1 MAEANMDAKQ
11 GGGGRRWLR
20 WLGIAVAAGL
30 LLVVVAYFVVTSGA
44 FFKGVILPRAG
55 AAMGAEITVAD
66 ASISPFSSVVLRDL
80 QVRAPGA
87 EPLLTVAEVRL
98 RYSLMAF
105 LRGQID
111 VAEAAVIKPVVRV
124 AMKADGSSNLDP
136 FLKRPS
142 TPSTP
147 PATAK
152 SGGTLQLN
160 VQKVLIQEAVLGW
173 TQAGKD
179 GSQMAAE
186 LSGLN
191 FNLESLRNGQ
201 PVKLGLEAALKF
213 AQAQG
218 TNRAELAATWKSAF
232 TADLA
237 ADLMPQRLQGTADL
251 AVTQATGSFQEA
263 GGFAARLA
271 TELDPKQV
279 KQLGVTFTKG
289 NATLGAIT
297 VSGPLDAATREG
309 RLKLN
314 VTGIGNELL
323 SLVGGRFGIYF
334 GSTRLAAEYD
344 IELKQQGRYVNT
356 TGALTVDKFSVTRN
370 QMTTPVIDFRLGY
383 NATVDLPHTNATVRS
398 FTIDALQS
406 GRPLLKAGLTR
417 ELVLDWGRGAEG
429 VADSTLEL
437 NVTGLNLT
445 DWKPFLGDAVR
456 AGEVS
461 GQLRVNVQKAGK
473 LVGFDLATRLAGL
486 AGEFGSN
493 RVDQADATFGLQGKM
508 TDFDVVELSTATF
521 ELTRQKQAVTRFAGT
536 GRYVV
541 STRAADFRTE
551 LSVLFA
557 PLLRL
562 LGSPEVV
569 LSSGV
574 LQVTGAFTQK
584 AAATPT
590 ATPEAAF
597 NGRVQVS
604 EVTGRVGASQFDRL
618 EAAWDVDAGLVNN
631 VAEVRRFAGSVKQAG
646 QNGGAFDLTAKYRLA
661 ERRGEAAFKLTDFN
675 QAVLRSALA
684 PALAPM
690 TLESMGINAALSA
703 QFDAAGDSAVKGDLQ
718 ITNVVVVDPRGQI
731 PRVPVSVGAALEAT
745 ANAQGVFSLKQFAGG
760 VRQGTSPAG
769 DFAATGRFDRAQQ
782 TGQFGFKLA
791 GLNQTVLQPF
801 VARSLGDRSLAS
813 VAINANLEGAMDLKA
828 ATSVKGEFQVTN
840 LVIKSP
846 QRPAPAPLEAR
857 LKLDAGLNKAVTEL
871 RALQLNLTPTAR
883 ANNQLDVTGRID
895 AGQTG
900 TITGNLKF
908 SAAALDVTRY
918 YELAMGGTPSPTTT
932 AQPAPATRPAPA
944 GPEKEMD
951 PIVMPLRNFVID
963 GAVQRF
969 YLGEV
974 EITNF
979 VTQVKL
985 DGGSVV
991 VKPFQ
996 LALNGA
1002 PVNGTVDLDLAR
1014 PGYRYDVGFEARSI
1028 PLPPLVN
1035 TFAPSRAGQIH
1046 GTATAGAQIKG
1057 AGTTGASLQKNLA
1070 GQFGLTMTN
1079 LDLAVLNLRSPVM
1092 KSLVNVVAGIPEL
1105 IRNPAGGLS
1114 SLVGR
1119 LTGAGGT
1126 NSAYAQLV
1134 NKSPIDQIILQG
1146 TAGNG
1151 QVQLQQAFVQSPAFQ
1166 ANASGVVGLAAVLT
1180 NSTLN
1185 IPVRLT
1191 LERSLAESAG
1201 LAGNT
1206 PTNAAYAKLP
1216 DFVTMKGTLGAP
1228 KSDIN
1233 YPALLAVAAKAGAG
1247 VLGQSENSSVS
1258 GAAKALNAVGNLL
1271 GGSGGNKDASG
1282 SAPAANQGASGLTGA
1297 LNSLLGGNRNA
1308 GTAATNATNNPA
1320 RTNSAPIPN
1329 PAPAPTAPRP
1339 K

>member
-1 MAEANMDAKQ
+1 MAAC
-11 GGGGRRWLR
+11 GVL
-20 WLGIAVAAGL
+20 L
-30 LLVVVAYFVVTSGA
+30 LLVVGYFVVTSAA

-55 AAMGAEITVAD
+55 AAIGAEVTVAD
-66 ASISPFSSVVLRDL
+66 ASISPFSAVTLRDL

-87 EPLLTVAEVRL
+87 EPLATVAEVRL
-98 RYSLMAF
+98 RYSLMAI

-111 VAEAAVIKPVVRV
+111 VAEAAVVKPVIRV

-136 FLKRPS
+136 FLKRGSPA
-142 TPSTP
+142 STP
-147 PATAK
+147 PPATK

-160 VQKVLIQEAVLGW
+160 IQKVLIQDGVLGW
-173 TQAGKD
+173 SQTGKD
-179 GSQMAAE
+179 GSQMAADV
-186 LSGLN
+186 SGLN

-201 PVKLGLEAALKF
+201 PLRLGLDAALKW
-213 AQAQG
+213 AQTQG
-218 TNRAELAATWKSAF
+218 TNRAELAATLKSAF
-232 TADLA
+232 NADLS
-237 ADLMPQRLQGTADL
+237 ADLMPQRLQGSADF
-251 AVTQATGSFQEA
+251 VVSQATGSFQEA
-263 GGFAARLA
+263 GGFAARLV

-289 NATLGAIT
+289 TATLGAIT
-297 VSGPLDAATREG
+297 VSGPFDAATREG

-314 VTGIGNELL
+314 VTGVGNELL
-323 SLVGGRFGIYF
+323 SLIGGRFGIYF

-356 TGALTVDKFSVTRN
+356 TGTLTVDKFSVTRN
-370 QMTTPVIDFRLGY
+370 QLTTPVIDFRLGY
-383 NATVDLPHTNATVRS
+383 NATVDLPRTNATVRS
-398 FTIDALQS
+398 FTLDALQS

-437 NVTGLNLT
+437 SVTGLNLT

-456 AGEVS
+456 SGEVS

-486 AGEFGSN
+486 AGQFGSN
-493 RVDQADATFGLQGKM
+493 RVDQADATFGLQGKL
-508 TDFDVVELSTATF
+508 TDFDQVELSAMNF
-521 ELTRQKQAVTRFAGT
+521 ELTQQKQTVTKFGGS
-536 GRYVV
+536 GRYTV

-551 LSVLFA
+551 LSVLLA
-557 PLLRL
+557 PLSRL
-562 LGSPEVV
+562 LGSPEVA
-569 LSSGV
+569 LTSGAI
-574 LQVTGAFTQK
+574 QVAGGFTQK
-584 AAATPT
+584 AATSPSA
-590 ATPEAAF
+590 APESAF
-597 NGRVQVS
+597 TGRVQVS
-604 EVTGRVGASQFDRL
+604 EITGHVGTSQFDRL

-631 VAEVRRFAGSVKQAG
+631 VAEVRRFAGAMKQAG
-646 QNGGAFDLTAKYRLA
+646 QNGGAFELTAKYRLA

-675 QAVLRSALA
+675 QVVLRSALA
-684 PALAPM
+684 PALTPM
-690 TLESMGINAALSA
+690 TLESMGVNAALTA
-703 QFDAAGDSAVKGDLQ
+703 QFDMAGDSGLKGDLQ
-718 ITNVVVVDPRGQI
+718 ITNVVVVDPRGQF
-731 PRVPVSVGAALEAT
+731 PRVPISAGAALEAS
-745 ANAQGVFSLKQFAGG
+745 ANAKGVFELKQFAGG

-769 DFAATGRFDRAQQ
+769 DFAATGRFERTNQA
-782 TGQFGFKLA
+782 GQFNFKLT
-791 GLNQTVLQPF
+791 GLNQNGLRPF
-801 VARSLGDRSLAS
+801 VARSLGDRTLAS
-813 VAINANLEGAMDLKA
+813 VAIDANLDAAVDLRA
-828 ATSVKGEFQVTN
+828 ATTVKGDLQVTN
-840 LVIKSP
+840 LVIKGA
-846 QRPAPAPLEAR
+846 QQPAPTPLEAR
-857 LKLDAGLNKAVTEL
+857 LKMDVAVNKAVTEL

-883 ANNQLDVTGRID
+883 ANNQLDVNGRID
-895 AGQTG
+895 VGQTG
-900 TITGNLKF
+900 AITGNLKF
-908 SAAALDVTRY
+908 SAAALDMTRY
-918 YELAMGGTPSPTTT
+918 YDLAMGGTPSPTASTPT
-932 AQPAPATRPAPA
+932 PRPAPA
-944 GPEKEMD
+944 GGEKEMD

-979 VTQVKL
+979 VTQIKL

-991 VKPFQ
+991 VKPLQ

-1002 PVNGTVDLDLAR
+1002 PVNATADLDLAR
-1014 PGYRYDVGFEARSI
+1014 PGYRYDVGFEARGI

-1035 TFAPSRAGQIH
+1035 TFAPTRKGQIH

-1105 IRNPAGGLS
+1105 IRSPAGGLS

-1119 LTGAGGT
+1119 LTGAGST

-1134 NKSPIDQIILQG
+1134 NKSPIDQIVLQG

-1166 ANASGVVGLAAVLT
+1166 ANASGVVGLAPVLT

-1233 YPALLAVAAKAGAG
+1233 YPALLAVVAKAGAG

-1271 GGSGGNKDASG
+1271 GGSGGAKDASG
-1282 SAPAANQGASGLTGA
+1282 TAPAANQGSSGLGGA

-1308 GTAATNATNNPA
+1308 ANSATNQA
-1320 RTNSAPIPN
+1320 RTNAAPN
-1329 PAPAPTAPRP
+1329 QVPAPAPTAPRP